1 MSINLEG
8 FNPPWLDAKD
18 IEIINRHDCG
28 LCGITEDQIHDVLTR
43 QDLIRFETAKK
54 LVRWW
59 VFLLYVYPT
68 VCMVQ
73 AADHFCDR
81 GRELEQYMDSEEFA
95 EGQLD
100 IAVRY
105 KAFGELW
112 VEILDVD
119 LTELVNVEV
128 TDQIRQI
135 ARDLMKLL
143 ATVKA
148 PHIVTNN
155 LYTMS
160 DSKLLLH
167 WIIKRQTCTRYKNP
181 WCFRYDI
188 EKLLHSNSDTQ
199 LSSTSPAL
207 GVGV

>member
-1 MSINLEG
+1 MARQAELRTNLEG
-8 FNPPWLDAKD
+8 FNPPWLDARD

-28 LCGITEDQIHDVLTR
+28 LCGITEGQIHDVLTR
-43 QDLIRFETAKK
+43 QDLIRFGTAKK

-59 VFLLYVYPT
+59 VFLLYIYPSL
-68 VCMVQ
+68 CMVQ
-73 AADHFCDR
+73 AADHFCDK

-95 EGQLD
+95 AGQLD

-112 VEILDVD
+112 SEILDVD

-128 TDQIRQI
+128 TDQVRQI

-148 PHIVTNN
+148 PHIITNN
-155 LYTMS
+155 LYTTS
-160 DSKLLLH
+160 DGKLVLY
-167 WIIKRQTCTRYKNP
+167 WVIKRRSCTRYKNP

-188 EKLLHSNSDTQ
+188 EKLLHSNSDT
-199 LSSTSPAL
+199 
-207 GVGV
+207 